1 MSFLS
6 NPTFLLFLVVAF
18 YALGLTLTE
27 KYKWIIF
34 NPIILSTAILITYLV
49 LLEIPYENFSQA
61 GQYIDFFLKPSIVA
75 LAIPLYLQWPVIK
88 KQLFPIVLSQFA
100 GCVTG
105 VVSVVLLAHWTGAE
119 REIIY
124 SLVPKSVST
133 PIALEI
139 SKTVHG
145 IPSITAA
152 AVMIAGIFGSM
163 VGFQVLRL
171 THINNPMS
179 QGIALGTSSHAMGT
193 MKAMEISNKYGA
205 FASVGMIF
213 NGILTAIL
221 APIIL
226 SLLLPLL
233 N

>member
-6 NPTFLLFLVVAF
+6 NPTFLLFLVVAL
-18 YALGLTLTE
+18 YALGLFLTE

-34 NPIILSTAILITYLV
+34 NPIILSTTILITYLV
-49 LLEIPYENFSQA
+49 ILDIPYAAFSQA

-75 LAIPLYLQWPVIK
+75 LAIPLYLNWPVIK
-88 KQLFPIVLSQFA
+88 KQLIPIVMSQLA

-105 VVSVVLLAHWTGAE
+105 IVSVILLAHWTGATQ
-119 REIIY
+119 EIIY

-145 IPSITAA
+145 IPSITAT
-152 AVMIAGIFGSM
+152 AVMTAGIFGSM
-163 VGFQVLRL
+163 IGFQVLKIIR
-171 THINNPMS
+171 INNPMS

-193 MKAMEISNKYGA
+193 MKAMGISHKFGA

-221 APIIL
+221 APLIL
-226 SLLLPLL
+226 SFLLPLL
-233 N
+233 S